1 MVHGRCHHLPDG
13 RRISDG
19 SGLQRTI
26 HPDFISGRSSVCHS
40 GRDLSS
46 WAEQE
51 QITMVFSNNNYLEIF
66 PSASGKG
73 AAVRKLCE
81 LLNISP
87 LLSIAAG
94 DAENDISMIEAAGIG
109 IAMYNASDD
118 VKAAATMVTALDNNH
133 DGLAREL
140 LDLV

>member
-1 MVHGRCHHLPDG
+1 MKSWKPLSGIF
-13 RRISDG
+13 RR
-19 SGLQRTI
+19 GLSRN
-26 HPDFISGRSSVCHS
+26 RSP
-40 GRDLSS
+40 
-46 WAEQE
+46 WYFPI
-51 QITMVFSNNNYLEIF
+51 ITTWRFSLLLQ
-66 PSASGKG
+66 ARG